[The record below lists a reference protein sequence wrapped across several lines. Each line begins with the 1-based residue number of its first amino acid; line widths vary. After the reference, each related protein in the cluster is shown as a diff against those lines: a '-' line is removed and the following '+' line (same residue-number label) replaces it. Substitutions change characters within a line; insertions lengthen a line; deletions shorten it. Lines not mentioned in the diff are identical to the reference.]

1 MFESLLKIRN
11 GSTFGSC
18 WIGDFPQYPLGW
30 VRLLWA
36 GAEEQTPN
44 TRKPPTIQSGHC
56 KLCVDLT
63 ASLIFSANTIKE
75 ATLAQTEELVTIKE
89 ATLAQT
95 EELVTINKQLA
106 AISAKIDSFGD
117 SFGTTSE
124 KAKSLIDDRYD
135 TQQTMNFV
143 VTVLAL
149 GALLF
154 FVVSAIRRYFR
165 M

>member
-1 MFESLLKIRN
+1 MA
-11 GSTFGSC
+11 
-18 WIGDFPQYPLGW
+18 
-30 VRLLWA
+30 RLLAVVGLVIFLSIHWGGCA
-36 GAEEQTPN
+36 FFGQEPKNRLPTPESPQLSN
-44 TRKPPTIQSGHC
+44 LVIANY
-56 KLCVDLT
+56 VLT

-75 ATLAQTEELVTIKE
+75 ATLAQTEELVT
-89 ATLAQT
+89 T
-95 EELVTINKQLA
+95 NKQLA

-143 VTVLAL
+143 VMVLAL
-149 GALLF
+149 AALLF

>member
-1 MFESLLKIRN
+1 MA
-11 GSTFGSC
+11 
-18 WIGDFPQYPLGW
+18 
-30 VRLLWA
+30 RLLAVVGLVIFLSIHWGGCA
-36 GAEEQTPN
+36 FLGQEPKNRLPTPESPQLSN
-44 TRKPPTIQSGHC
+44 LVIANY
-56 KLCVDLT
+56 VLT
-63 ASLIFSANTIKE
+63 ASLIFSANTI
-75 ATLAQTEELVTIKE
+75 QE

-124 KAKSLIDDRYD
+124 KVKSLIDDRYD

-143 VTVLAL
+143 VMVLAL
-149 GALLF
+149 AALLF

>member
-1 MFESLLKIRN
+1 MA
-11 GSTFGSC
+11 
-18 WIGDFPQYPLGW
+18 
-30 VRLLWA
+30 RLLAVVGLVIFLSIHWGGCA
-36 GAEEQTPN
+36 FFGQEPKNRLPTPESPQLSN
-44 TRKPPTIQSGHC
+44 LVIANY
-56 KLCVDLT
+56 VLT

-149 GALLF
+149 AALLF

>member
-1 MFESLLKIRN
+1 MA
-11 GSTFGSC
+11 
-18 WIGDFPQYPLGW
+18 
-30 VRLLWA
+30 RLLAVVGLVIFLSIHWGGCA
-36 GAEEQTPN
+36 FFGQEPKNRLPTPESPQLSN
-44 TRKPPTIQSGHC
+44 LVIANY
-56 KLCVDLT
+56 VLT
-63 ASLIFSANTIKE
+63 ASLIFSANTI
-75 ATLAQTEELVTIKE
+75 TLAQTEELVTIKE

-149 GALLF
+149 AALLF